1 MNCVEFQHAVG
12 AEPSTNDLAVLEHAA
27 GCSSCARYRAEMR
40 AMDERI
46 QKALSIDVTS
56 VQMARPASASSSINW
71 RIAATIL
78 VSFVV
83 FSFAWLA
90 YPRQSLAEDVVQ
102 HVLFE
107 ASQLEPTSNIVDA
120 QSIREVLARSGVR
133 LKPNDLAV
141 SFAMMCQ
148 VHGHEAPHLV
158 VQTSTGPVTVLV
170 LSHEAQISKQ
180 KRFEERGFVGTLVPA
195 PRGVIAVLGRDA
207 PVDAVTQA
215 VLSSIEYEAV

>member
-1 MNCVEFQHAVG
+1 MKCVEFQHAVG
-12 AEPSTNDLAVLEHAA
+12 AEPSTSDLAVLEHSAE
-27 GCSSCARYRAEMR
+27 CSSCARYRAEMR

-46 QKALSIDVTS
+46 QKALSIDVTTGKI
-56 VQMARPASASSSINW
+56 ARSAPGVSSINW

-90 YPRQSLAEDVVQ
+90 YPRQSLAKDVVQ

-107 ASQLEPTSNIVDA
+107 ASQLEPTDNVVDA

-133 LKPNDLAV
+133 LKPNDLVV
-141 SFAMMCQ
+141 SFASVCP
-148 VHGHEAPHLV
+148 VRGHEAPHLV
-158 VQTSTGPVTVLV
+158 VQTFTGPVTVLV

-180 KRFEERGFVGTLVPA
+180 MRFEERGFVGTLVPA
-195 PRGVIAVLGRDA
+195 PRGVIAVLGRDV
-207 PVDAVTQA
+207 PVDAVTQV
-215 VLSSIEYEAV
+215 VLSSLEYEAV